1 MTTVII
7 FAAAVLLIAGT
18 VLVHYEAL
26 RLTGRLLPRLP
37 IRPRQRVLVVIAM
50 CFAAH
55 LIEIS
60 LYAVAFASLHG
71 TAGLGSIEGDFGATA
86 LDFFYF
92 SLTSY
97 TTLGIGDVYPK
108 GPIRV
113 LVGVEALNGFL
124 LITWSASFTY
134 LMMQRYWH
142 PEREK

>member
-7 FAAAVLLIAGT
+7 FFFAVLLIAVT
-18 VLVHYEAL
+18 FLVHYEAL
-26 RLTGRLLPRLP
+26 RVTSRLLPRRT
-37 IRPRQRVLVVIAM
+37 IRPRQRVLVVITM

-55 LIEIS
+55 LVEIS
-60 LYAVAFASLHG
+60 LYAMAYAVLHDRVG
-71 TAGLGSIEGDFGATA
+71 FGSIQGDFAATA

-113 LVGVEALNGFL
+113 LVGIEALNGFV

-142 PEREK
+142 PERDG